1 PLSPNGK
8 LERKAL
14 PKPEAASAGG
24 FEPPR
29 TVMEQQLSQLWA
41 DALQLPR
48 VGIDDDFFA
57 LGGHSILMLGLLER
71 IHAVLGQRLSLAEFM
86 AHPTVRGQCDI
97 LRRRGSALP
106 TTRVV
111 MSKGVEGAPKLF
123 CLPPAGGVVFA
134 YYPLAHRL
142 AGDFEVVGV
151 LHRSIVE
158 ADYRYED
165 WDAMVDGFLA
175 DIEAEQPQGPYHLL
189 GWSSGGLL
197 AMAIANRLESKG
209 QVVRWLGL
217 VDSTLPPQL
226 NGFYSPSD
234 PEVCADPQV
243 GEQAE
248 LAALVKGFFPEKDMQ
263 YVARMWQDALSQGR
277 VPIEHVL
284 ADLAAEK
291 GLALE
296 SFQHLYE
303 VQKQAAE
310 MAIGF
315 QVFDQVTAL
324 QKAAQI
330 QPLKVL
336 PACWWS
342 AESYSDPVGLQQAF
356 GQMCLA
362 NGYRVCCLMDVSHD
376 WIVRSPAFIN
386 ELISDLAVLPA

>member
-1 PLSPNGK
+1 
-8 LERKAL
+8 
-14 PKPEAASAGG
+14 
-24 FEPPR
+24 
-29 TVMEQQLSQLWA
+29 MEQQLSQLWA

-226 NGFYSPSD
+226 HGFYSKSEPQ
-234 PEVCADPQV
+234 VYTDPQAA
-243 GEQAE
+243 EQAE
-248 LAALVKGFFPEKDMQ
+248 LANLVKGFFPEKDMQ
-263 YVARMWQDALSQGR
+263 YVERKWQEALSLGR
-277 VPIEHVL
+277 TPIEHVL

-291 GLALE
+291 GLELE

-303 VQKQAAE
+303 VQKKAAE

-315 QVFDQVTAL
+315 AVFDQVTDL
-324 QKAAQI
+324 QKTAQVH
-330 QPLKVL
+330 PLKVR

-342 AESYSDPVGLQQAF
+342 AESYSDSVGLQHAF
-356 GQMCLA
+356 GQVCLA
-362 NGYRVCCLMDVSHD
+362 NGYRGSYLMDVSHD
-376 WIVRSPAFIN
+376 WIARSPAFIDA
-386 ELISDLAVLPA
+386 LTLDLKVLEA